1 MEITIERLEDA
12 PIDAQPVEIV
22 DVGVRCREPRSLTD
36 LSLRIS
42 EIVRARLERSDSLA
56 HELIRGRLRLDRWP
70 LRT

>member
-22 DVGVRCREPRSLTD
+22 
-36 LSLRIS
+36 
-42 EIVRARLERSDSLA
+42 ERKG
-56 HELIRGRLRLDRWP
+56 RGRLRLDRWP